1 MDSISAPRA
10 SSLLPALGG
19 CLLLAC
25 GTTPTPEL
33 PTPEARPL
41 DAEGV
46 AALEAALD
54 AEVEAGLCP
63 GYFFAVARDGALQ
76 ATAASGTSEL
86 GRERPFTLTTPVRIA
101 SMTKP
106 VTAAAVLTLV
116 DAGTIRLDQPASDF
130 VPALGALRVATDPNR
145 GEDGA
150 IPTEALARPIT
161 VHDLLSHTSGLNYFF
176 GPPSDLVAMNAALE
190 VEGLATLEAAVEAIA
205 SVPLAR
211 QPGARWAY
219 SWANDVLGRV
229 VEVAAGEPFDAYLE
243 GAILG
248 PLGMEATGFP
258 LGTAP
263 EGLPPIYVHDESGAL
278 VQDADDLLVESR
290 WPSGGGGLVSTAAD
304 YLRFA
309 QMLAN
314 DGQLEGTR
322 ILSEVSA
329 RALRSDR
336 LTDAQRPARGED
348 WFFDAGYGYGVGVA
362 VAGFPDTNAERG
374 AAPGDFGWAG
384 AYDTTFVVSPSRGV
398 VGVFIAQVT
407 IGAHTPGR
415 CEGTFARNLHRVAP

>member
-1 MDSISAPRA
+1 MNRAPMLA
-10 SSLLPALGG
+10 AFNAWPALFAG
-19 CLLLAC
+19 LLLAC
-25 GTTPTPEL
+25 GTTPAPERQL
-33 PTPEARPL
+33 PRARPL
-41 DAEGV
+41 DARGV
-46 AALEAALD
+46 AALEEALD
-54 AEVEAGLCP
+54 ANVEGGLCP
-63 GYFFAVARDGALQ
+63 GYVFAVARDGELQ
-76 ATAASGTSEL
+76 ATAQSGTAEL
-86 GRERPFTLTTPVRIA
+86 GQNRPFTMTTPVRIA

-116 DAGTIRLDQPASDF
+116 DAGALRLDQPASDF
-130 VPALGALRVATDPNR
+130 VPALARLRVATDPNR
-145 GEDGA
+145 DANGEL
-150 IPTEALARPIT
+150 PTEALARPIT
-161 VHDLLSHTSGLNYFF
+161 VHDLLTHTAGLNYFF
-176 GPPSDLVAMNAALE
+176 GAPSDLVAMNAALE
-190 VEGLATLEAAVEAIA
+190 VEGLATLEAAVDAIA

-211 QPGARWAY
+211 QPGTRWAY

-243 GAILG
+243 RVIFA
-248 PLGMEATGFP
+248 PLAMNATGFP
-258 LGTAP
+258 LGRAP
-263 EGLPPIYVHDESGAL
+263 EGLPPIYMHDETGAL
-278 VQDADDLLVESR
+278 VPDEDDVLVRSR

-322 ILSEVSA
+322 VLSEQSA
-329 RALRSDR
+329 RALRSDQ

-362 VAGFPDTNAERG
+362 LAAFPDANAERG

-384 AYDTTFVVSPSRGV
+384 AYDTTFVVSPARGV

-407 IGAHTPGR
+407 LGAHTPGR
-415 CEGTFARNLHRVAP
+415 CESTFARNLHRVAR